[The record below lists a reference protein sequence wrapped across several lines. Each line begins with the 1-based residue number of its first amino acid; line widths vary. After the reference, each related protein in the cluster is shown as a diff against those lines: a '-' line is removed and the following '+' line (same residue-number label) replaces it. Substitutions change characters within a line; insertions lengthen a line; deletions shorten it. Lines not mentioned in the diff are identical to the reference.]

1 MSFEK
6 KNLHDIDRSFFNHI
20 KKLNEYQVQPQRI
33 AVAKAEHS
41 R

>member
-1 MSFEK
+1 MEK
-6 KNLHDIDRSFFNHI
+6 KLHDINRSFFNHI

-41 R
+41 G